1 MTNNNH
7 NKYANHLLLGEMILK
22 KGDVEQH
29 KWGVSAM
36 AEGGM
41 GHLRRVIWTNLT
53 EKLTLQQNTGN
64 KGRS

>member
-1 MTNNNH
+1 
-7 NKYANHLLLGEMILK
+7 MILK